1 MENAK
6 KTQTPAILGHK
17 KNRISY
23 SLSDKAFILVDVIIL
38 FIFFVIIVY
47 PLLYVVASSFSAGKV
62 LSGLSLIPEHV
73 SLDGYTSVFE
83 YPYTWGSIWNS
94 VVYTVLGTAIAMIV
108 TVLCAY
114 ALAQNFGFGKFC
126 MTLCLITMYFG
137 GGLIP
142 TYICM
147 KNLGLLNSMWAI
159 LLPSALSIYNMIV
172 MRTYFR
178 TQIPQELHESA
189 QIDGCG
195 EWRYMFQIVLPL
207 SGAVLAVITL
217 YYAVG
222 RWNAYFDSMIYLQKK
237 ELLPLQNIM
246 RELLIVGNTENMTS
260 DMKSEAIAQQRA
272 ELLKYSLIVISSL
285 PMMILYPFVQK
296 YFVKGVMLGSV
307 KG

>member
-1 MENAK
+1 MDAAK
-6 KTQTPAILGHK
+6 KQTVHLNKK
-17 KNRISY
+17 KNKISN
-23 SLSDKAFILVDVIIL
+23 SLSDKVFIGVDFILL
-38 FIFFVIIVY
+38 AIFFVIILY
-47 PLLYVVASSFSAGKV
+47 PLLYVVGSSMSGGKIMT
-62 LSGLSLIPEHV
+62 GLSIIPERF
-73 SLDGYTSVFE
+73 SFDGYTSVFE
-83 YPYTWGSIWNS
+83 YPFTWGSIWNS
-94 VVYTVLGTAIAMIV
+94 FVYTILGTAIAMLTTI
-108 TVLCAY
+108 LCAY
-114 ALAQNFGFGKFC
+114 ALAQEFAFGKFC
-126 MTLCLITMYFG
+126 MTLCIITMYFG

-147 KNLGLLNSMWAI
+147 KNLGLMNTMWAI
-159 LLPSALSIYNMIV
+159 LLPSALSVYNMIV

-195 EWRYMFQIVLPL
+195 EWRYMIQIVLPL

-217 YYAVG
+217 YYAVA

-237 ELLPLQNIM
+237 EMLPLQNIM

-260 DMKSEAIAQQRA
+260 DMKAEAIAQQRA

-285 PMMILYPFVQK
+285 PMMVMYPFVQK